1 MEEKIVV
8 AVSGF
13 PEIYD
18 TMSYF
23 YRYRNKKELAWRKIS
38 EQVGIS
44 EEVCRRKWKSLSD
57 TYVKE
62 RKREKEDKRSGSAAG
77 TNKKWKYSAVLSF
90 LDPFVTPRKTTSNMV
105 SGVEEDRT
113 SEYGGEAQGADG
125 RDEHEFSEGSEAEEH
140 HDATADAPA
149 GPSGVGRAPRG
160 RKRPRILDNE
170 KEVHERLLEALTMRG
185 SGALPAAPL
194 SEDEHFLQSL
204 LPSLQRLPT
213 QQKNFVKFKIHR
225 SIYEA
230 STVVLNLE
238 FE

>member
-1 MEEKIVV
+1 
-8 AVSGF
+8 
-13 PEIYD
+13 
-18 TMSYF
+18 MSYI

-38 EQVGIS
+38 EEVGIS
-44 EEVCRRKWKSLSD
+44 EEVCRRKWKSLRD

-62 RKREKEDKRSGSAAG
+62 RKREKEDNRSGSAAG

-113 SEYGGEAQGADG
+113 SEYGGEAQGAD
-125 RDEHEFSEGSEAEEH
+125 DEHEFSEGSEAEEH
-140 HDATADAPA
+140 HDATADAPDAPPAVSAAVPAAVPTDAPA

-160 RKRPRILDNE
+160 RKRPRNLDNE